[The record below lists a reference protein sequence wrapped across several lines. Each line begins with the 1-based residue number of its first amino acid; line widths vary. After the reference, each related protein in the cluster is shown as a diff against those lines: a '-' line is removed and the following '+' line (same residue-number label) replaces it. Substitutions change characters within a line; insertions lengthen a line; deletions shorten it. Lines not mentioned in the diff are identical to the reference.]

1 MPNKCLSI
9 LDKTS
14 KATFRNTM
22 STFRSTGK
30 DWDSVVQQNKTAIR
44 EMDELAKDK
53 IMSLH
58 LDLRLVND
66 SSASVNDKMQSL
78 RHQARKL
85 AFDYL

>member
-1 MPNKCLSI
+1 
-9 LDKTS
+9 
-14 KATFRNTM
+14 
-22 STFRSTGK
+22 
-30 DWDSVVQQNKTAIR
+30 VQQNKTAIR